1 MDNYDVVLKYI
12 SEADLIAY
20 GATPV
25 ENEVDEDD
33 NPVPIGE
40 RTFEWGSTIIDK
52 LGHYRTHL
60 VYPLMMIRLGI
71 LITNHHAEIK
81 VL

>member
-1 MDNYDVVLKYI
+1 MPSDVGEDMDNYDVVLKYI

-52 LGHYRTHL
+52 LGHYRTE
-60 VYPLMMIRLGI
+60 R
-71 LITNHHAEIK
+71 EF
-81 VL
+81 